1 MKKKPNNEPLS
12 KLRWYTTTI
21 EVGRTLSDIDK
32 VLAKI
37 DVVSVYRQYKNG
49 CVSGVEFVMP
59 DENGNQFAVRLPIDV
74 ESVYAVMLSETKS
87 KRVRSLTSKKIE
99 QIKKQAERTAW
110 RLQYEWL
117 AIQASFIAMKQVKP
131 TEAFMPQIIMNNGVT
146 VFKSMENRINNLM
159 IEGAK
164 INNEQQVI

>member
-1 MKKKPNNEPLS
+1 MRKKSNKEPLS

-21 EVGRTLSDIDK
+21 EIGRTLSDIET

-37 DVVSVYRQYKNG
+37 GVVSMYKQYRNG

-74 ESVYAVMLSETKS
+74 DSVYSVMIAETKS

-117 AIQASFIAMKQVKP
+117 AIQVSFIAMKQVKP
-131 TEAFMPQIIMNNGVT
+131 TEAFMPQIITSNGVT
-146 VFKSMENRINNLM
+146 VFKSMENRINTLM
-159 IEGAK
+159 IEGPK
-164 INNEQQVI
+164 DEQQIV